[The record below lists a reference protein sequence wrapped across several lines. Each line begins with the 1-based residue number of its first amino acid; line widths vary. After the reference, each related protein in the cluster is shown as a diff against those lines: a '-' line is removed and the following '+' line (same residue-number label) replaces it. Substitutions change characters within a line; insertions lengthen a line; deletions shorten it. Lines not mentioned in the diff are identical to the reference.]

1 MFSIL
6 NWFEIVPSSNVT
18 PNFKLFLYVVRS
30 LIVNMN
36 NEEKDENVWS
46 EWLDFSQSNIIMSSV
61 LDQTGVFKVHA
72 SMKILYIG
80 SSKNLKRS
88 LLELLTHPCIGKA
101 KRFSY
106 LATDNAEEVKDRLLR
121 TYRDS
126 HGGKL
131 PGCMESE

>member
-1 MFSIL
+1 M
-6 NWFEIVPSSNVT
+6 
-18 PNFKLFLYVVRS
+18 K
-30 LIVNMN
+30 
-36 NEEKDENVWS
+36 NEEKDEKVWS

-72 SMKILYIG
+72 SMKMLYIG
-80 SSKNLKRS
+80 SSKNLKQS
-88 LLELLTHPCIGKA
+88 LLALLSHPCIGKA

-106 LATDNAEEVKDRLLR
+106 LATDNAEEVKDQLLQ

-131 PGCMESE
+131 PACMESE